1 VSSAAAATDKFLLPF
16 APPSGITPAVR
27 AGLTGPAQTGLHP
40 PSFGVYRAD
49 MTDVA
54 IKKPA
59 SGIAAEFAE
68 NLGLVTPLVRAWHFR
83 ELIRAVVRRELMAR
97 FSGSILGWMW
107 AIFGPLLMLSVY
119 TVIFSHAVGI
129 RASSTSHGVY
139 YYSLNIFVGL
149 IVFNLFAELAYRAPG
164 LLHEHV
170 NFIKKSIFPSE
181 TLAWIAAMRALVY
194 AAISFCVL
202 LVFELLLTHR
212 LPPTILLLP
221 FVIVPFFLFLI
232 GASWFLMALGSFTR
246 DVMHLMASIVPVF
259 MFATPIFYSIDDVPP
274 VLKIVLRLNIVGDY
288 VEMMRSIV
296 LLGVLPNPWLYLGT
310 VIVSLLIFRSA
321 YRFYMRYKNV
331 FVDII

>member
-1 VSSAAAATDKFLLPF
+1 
-16 APPSGITPAVR
+16 
-27 AGLTGPAQTGLHP
+27 
-40 PSFGVYRAD
+40 
-49 MTDVA
+49 MTDAA
-54 IKKPA
+54 IKKPG
-59 SGIAAEFAE
+59 SGVAAEFAE
-68 NLGLVTPLVRAWHFR
+68 SLGLITPLERAWHFR

-97 FSGSILGWMW
+97 FSGSILGWVW

-129 RASSTSHGVY
+129 RASTASHGVAN
-139 YYSLNIFVGL
+139 YSLNIFVGL
-149 IVFNLFAELAYRAPG
+149 IMFNLFSELAYRAPG

-181 TLAWIAAMRALVY
+181 TLAWIAAIRALVY
-194 AAISFCVL
+194 AGISFCVL
-202 LVFELLLTHR
+202 LFFELVITHR

-232 GASWFLMALGSFTR
+232 GTSWFLMALGSFTR

-259 MFATPIFYSIDDVPP
+259 MFATPIFYSFDDVPP
-274 VLKIVLRLNIVGDY
+274 ALRIVLRVNIVGDY
-288 VEMMRSIV
+288 VELMRDIV
-296 LLGVLPNPWLYLGT
+296 LLNRIPNPWLYLGT

>member
-1 VSSAAAATDKFLLPF
+1 
-16 APPSGITPAVR
+16 
-27 AGLTGPAQTGLHP
+27 
-40 PSFGVYRAD
+40 

-54 IKKPA
+54 IKRPG
-59 SGIAAEFAE
+59 SGVAGEFAE
-68 NLGLVTPLVRAWHFR
+68 KLGLITPLERAWHFR

-97 FSGSILGWMW
+97 FSGSILGWLW

-129 RASSTSHGVY
+129 RASTASHGVAN
-139 YYSLNIFVGL
+139 YSLNIFVGL
-149 IVFNLFAELAYRAPG
+149 IMFNLFAELAYRAPA

-181 TLAWIAAMRALVY
+181 TLAWIAAIRAVVY
-194 AAISFCVL
+194 AGISFCVL
-202 LVFELLLTHR
+202 LFFELLITHS

-232 GASWFLMALGSFTR
+232 GVSWFLMALGSFTR

-259 MFATPIFYSIDDVPP
+259 MFATPIFYSFDDVPP
-274 VLKIVLRLNIVGDY
+274 VLRIILRVNLVGDY
-288 VEMMRSIV
+288 VELMRDIV
-296 LLGVLPNPWLYLGT
+296 LLDRIPNPWLYLGT
-310 VIVSLLIFRSA
+310 VIVSLLIFRAA

>member
-1 VSSAAAATDKFLLPF
+1 
-16 APPSGITPAVR
+16 
-27 AGLTGPAQTGLHP
+27 
-40 PSFGVYRAD
+40 

-54 IKKPA
+54 IKKPG
-59 SGIAAEFAE
+59 SGIAGEFAE
-68 NLGLVTPLVRAWHFR
+68 NLGLITPLERAWHFR

-97 FSGSILGWMW
+97 FSGSILGWLW

-129 RASSTSHGVY
+129 RASTASHGVAN
-139 YYSLNIFVGL
+139 YSLNIFVGL
-149 IVFNLFAELAYRAPG
+149 IMFNLFAELAYRAPA

-181 TLAWIAAMRALVY
+181 TLAWIAAIRAVVY
-194 AAISFCVL
+194 AGISFCVL
-202 LVFELLLTHR
+202 LFFELLITHS

-232 GASWFLMALGSFTR
+232 GVSWFLMALGSFTR

-259 MFATPIFYSIDDVPP
+259 MFATPIFYSFDDVPP
-274 VLKIVLRLNIVGDY
+274 ALRIILRINLVGDY
-288 VEMMRSIV
+288 VELMRDIV
-296 LLGVLPNPWLYLGT
+296 LLNRVPNPWLYLGT

>member
-1 VSSAAAATDKFLLPF
+1 MSDA
-16 APPSGITPAVR
+16 
-27 AGLTGPAQTGLHP
+27 
-40 PSFGVYRAD
+40 
-49 MTDVA
+49 A
-54 IKKPA
+54 IKKPG
-59 SGIAAEFAE
+59 SGIAGEFAE
-68 NLGLVTPLVRAWHFR
+68 SLGLITPLERAWHFR

-129 RASSTSHGVY
+129 RASTASHGVAN
-139 YYSLNIFVGL
+139 YSLNIFVGL
-149 IVFNLFAELAYRAPG
+149 IMFNLFSELAYRAPG

-181 TLAWIAAMRALVY
+181 TLAWIAAIRALVY
-194 AAISFCVL
+194 AGISFCVL
-202 LVFELLLTHR
+202 LFFELLITHT

-221 FVIVPFFLFLI
+221 FVMAPFFLFLI

-259 MFATPIFYSIDDVPP
+259 MFATPIFYSFDDVPP
-274 VLKIVLRLNIVGDY
+274 VLRIILRVNIVGDY
-288 VEMMRSIV
+288 VELMRDIV
-296 LLGVLPNPWLYLGT
+296 LLNRIPNPWLYLGT
-310 VIVSLLIFRSA
+310 VIVSLLVFRSA

>member
-1 VSSAAAATDKFLLPF
+1 MS
-16 APPSGITPAVR
+16 
-27 AGLTGPAQTGLHP
+27 
-40 PSFGVYRAD
+40 
-49 MTDVA
+49 DVA
-54 IKKPA
+54 IKKPG
-59 SGIAAEFAE
+59 SGVAGEFAE
-68 NLGLVTPLVRAWHFR
+68 SLGLITPLERAWHFR

-97 FSGSILGWMW
+97 FSGSILGWLW

-129 RASSTSHGVY
+129 RASTASHGVAN
-139 YYSLNIFVGL
+139 YSLNIFVGL
-149 IVFNLFAELAYRAPG
+149 IMFNLFAELAYRAPA

-181 TLAWIAAMRALVY
+181 TLAWIAGIRAIVY
-194 AAISFCVL
+194 AGISFCVL
-202 LVFELLLTHR
+202 LFFELLITHS

-232 GASWFLMALGSFTR
+232 GVSWFLMALGSFTR

-259 MFATPIFYSIDDVPP
+259 MFATPIFYSFDDVPP
-274 VLKIVLRLNIVGDY
+274 VLRIILRVNLVGDY
-288 VEMMRSIV
+288 VELMRDIV
-296 LLGVLPNPWLYLGT
+296 LLDRIPNPWLYLGT